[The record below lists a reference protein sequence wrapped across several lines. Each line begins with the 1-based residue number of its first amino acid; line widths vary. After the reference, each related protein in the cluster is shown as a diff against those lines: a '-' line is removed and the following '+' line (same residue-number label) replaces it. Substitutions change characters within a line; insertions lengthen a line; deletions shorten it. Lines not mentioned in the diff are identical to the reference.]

1 MCGAPRRRPPRHLAW
16 GTTWRLQS
24 PLQNTVAEISLNSNH
39 VQRIMRNERR
49 HRQFGMRL
57 ILSST
62 VNSRPKGSKSSCVP
76 FKAGADDE
84 LRDIKV
90 VRAGIR
96 SVKTGSATCVGQHG
110 TWAGSALNFDSRGGR
125 DARTAV
131 RSAGGRT
138 RPRPLASS
146 RPRPPGPAGTNL
158 KVVIVL
164 LRTAVRIVLSMARVY
179 FIQARASHS
188 FSCPVALAVARRLRL
203 RGRGGARLL

>member
-146 RPRPPGPAGTNL
+146 RPRPARPGGNESQSRYSPLTN
-158 KVVIVL
+158 
-164 LRTAVRIVLSMARVY
+164 
-179 FIQARASHS
+179 
-188 FSCPVALAVARRLRL
+188 SCTYSAINDQGVFYTGQSQPQL
-203 RGRGGARLL
+203 

>member
-164 LRTAVRIVLSMARVY
+164 LRTAVRIVLSMTRVY
-179 FIQARASHS
+179 YIQARASHS
-188 FSCPVALAVARRLRL
+188 FSCPVALAVAR
-203 RGRGGARLL
+203 GCACGGGEARLL